1 MNLQCLGAIIMYHW
15 LASTQP
21 PAHVWEEYGFQS
33 HTDLGSSPTSAAF
46 FAMRYW
52 ASDLSVNLK
61 FSFPFCKKKSHR
73 RTDMWFGKELL
84 KSECR
89 GISTVTVCI
98 KVLGHSAAT
107 VIYIYFINNIMDDI
121 VFFMLL
127 ESYNFY
133 LF

>member
-1 MNLQCLGAIIMYHW
+1 
-15 LASTQP
+15 
-21 PAHVWEEYGFQS
+21 
-33 HTDLGSSPTSAAF
+33 
-46 FAMRYW
+46 
-52 ASDLSVNLK
+52 
-61 FSFPFCKKKSHR
+61 
-73 RTDMWFGKELL
+73 MWFGKELL